1 MTEATAIDIRRI
13 PFTTADGREATLS
26 DYDGQVL
33 LIVNVASRCG
43 LAPQYEQL
51 EELKKKYGP
60 RGFDVLAF
68 PSNQFLQELSNMD
81 DILEYCSMTWGV
93 TFPVF
98 DKVRVNGKK
107 AAPLYK
113 ELTRTEDVDGKA
125 GRVEWNFE
133 KFLVLP
139 DGQVKRF
146 RPRMKP
152 DDPAIV
158 SVIEANLPA

>member
-1 MTEATAIDIRRI
+1 MTSADI
-13 PFTTADGREATLS
+13 PFTTADGEEATLS

-51 EELKKKYGP
+51 EELKKTYGP

-68 PSNQFLQELSNMD
+68 PSNQFLQELSKMD

-113 ELTRTEDVDGKA
+113 ELTKAEDVDGKA

-139 DGQVKRF
+139 DGEVKRF
-146 RPRMKP
+146 RPQMKP

-158 SVIEANLPA
+158 